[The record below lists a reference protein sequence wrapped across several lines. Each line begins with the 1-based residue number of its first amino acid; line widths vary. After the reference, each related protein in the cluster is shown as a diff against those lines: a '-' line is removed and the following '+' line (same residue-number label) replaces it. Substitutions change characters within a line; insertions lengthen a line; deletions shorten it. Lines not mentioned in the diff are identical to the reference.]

1 MIIKNIIE
9 SIRNKLFVKRKK
21 LLETT
26 SNYQIT
32 DSSIYKTSQNDFS
45 KRIRVIT
52 DDMNSNIKIISLEDI
67 DLKNSFFHFTCRNN
81 LSKINNEGLKAQV
94 GDASNMK
101 SEKEPRVYM
110 SKGSKGV
117 IEIKNAFIYEFK
129 KLRICDIPIE
139 YRKYFNI
146 QDYSKKEQVTEEDVY
161 DAMEKRFKD
170 EIYFKIDA
178 RENEDFSIEENF
190 ELKTSDEKM
199 IEFYK
204 EFFMNFPQRD
214 VKGKENHNI
223 EAKKLSL
230 IRTTKGDTALDVIYY
245 FYDKLLKDTELGTE
259 DEIRHAMHDLDS
271 FFTYIQQREKVIE
284 KNKL

>member
-9 SIRNKLFVKRKK
+9 SIKNKLFVKRKK
-21 LLETT
+21 LLEPT
-26 SNYQIT
+26 SSYQMT
-32 DSSIYKTSQNDFS
+32 DSSVYETSQNNFS
-45 KRIRVIT
+45 QRIRVIT
-52 DDMNSNIKIISLEDI
+52 DDMNSNIKTINIENI

-81 LSKINNEGLKAQV
+81 LSKINNEGLRPQV
-94 GDASNMK
+94 GDASKMK
-101 SEKEPRVYM
+101 SEKESRVYM
-110 SKGSKGV
+110 SKGIKGV

-146 QDYSKKEQVTEEDVY
+146 QDYSKKEQVTETDVY

-190 ELKTSDEKM
+190 ELKTSEEKM
-199 IEFYK
+199 IEIYR
-204 EFFMNFPQRD
+204 EFFTKFPQRD

-245 FYDKLLKDTELGTE
+245 FYAKLLKDTELGTE
-259 DEIRHAMHDLDS
+259 AEIRFAMHDLDS
-271 FFTYIQQREKVIE
+271 FFTYIQQREKNYRE
-284 KNKL
+284 NNL

>member
-9 SIRNKLFVKRKK
+9 SIRNRLFVKRKK

-26 SNYQIT
+26 SSYQIT
-32 DSSIYKTSQNDFS
+32 DSSVYETSQNDFA

-52 DDMNSNIKIISLEDI
+52 DNMNSNIKTINIENI

-101 SEKEPRVYM
+101 SEKESRVYM

-129 KLRICDIPIE
+129 KLKICDIPIE

-146 QDYSKKEQVTEEDVY
+146 QDYSKKEQVTETDVY

-190 ELKTSDEKM
+190 ELKTSEEKM
-199 IEFYK
+199 IEIYR
-204 EFFMNFPQRD
+204 EFFTKFPQRD

-230 IRTTKGDTALDVIYY
+230 IRTTEGDTAFDVIYY
-245 FYDKLLKDTELGTE
+245 FYNKLLKDTELCT
-259 DEIRHAMHDLDS
+259 
-271 FFTYIQQREKVIE
+271 
-284 KNKL
+284 